1 MENDYDL
8 AVEELK
14 DASNP
19 VEKQMLLQKY
29 GMIEPKLTQEE
40 QFIIADE
47 LTSKWE
53 DQ

>member
-19 VEKQMLLQKY
+19 VEKQMVLQKY
-29 GMIEPKLTQEE
+29 GLVEPKLTANEQQLIKDEE
-40 QFIIADE
+40 NG
-47 LTSKWE
+47 KVY
-53 DQ
+53 